1 MKTYS
6 VTTSNNKLLNVV
18 KGYDMT
24 IFEVLA
30 EVKRRHF
37 NKMPITSEAKT
48 DTYAEIRYQLP
59 FDRVI
64 VYGITLTD

>member
-1 MKTYS
+1 MKTYD
-6 VTTSNNKLLNVV
+6 VATQNIKLLHVV
-18 KGYDMT
+18 NGYDMT
-24 IFEVLA
+24 IFEVLT

-37 NKMPITSEAKT
+37 NKMPITSEVKT

-59 FDRVI
+59 FDRII

>member
-1 MKTYS
+1 
-6 VTTSNNKLLNVV
+6 
-18 KGYDMT
+18 MT
-24 IFEVLA
+24 IFDVLT

-48 DTYAEIRYQLP
+48 NKYAEIRYQLP

-64 VYGITLTD
+64 VYGITLKD